1 MANKNVKV
9 CYSVDIDGVAGWIGR
24 PTRAGSICEISRGVW
39 AVQEAAPNLLEVFKR
54 YNIKTT
60 CFICGHTIETFPN
73 ECKRIVDEGHE
84 IALHGYAHENI
95 KAMNP
100 EQEEK
105 VLVRSID
112 VIKDFTGKEPVG
124 YRSPGWEFTP
134 VTADLLIKY
143 GILYDSSLMHR
154 DFEAYY
160 VRTGDKWYLIDYTK
174 DPETWMKPMEFGE
187 ETDLVEIPPSW
198 HLDDFPAL
206 AHIRDFGGNTFGW
219 ASPEVIFDMWK
230 AQFDFLYRKGEG
242 ILPLTIHPDTSGR
255 PDVIIMLHER
265 LIPYIMN
272 HSGVTFCTYEEY
284 AREWKATHPRKK

>member
-9 CYSVDIDGVAGWIGR
+9 CYSVDFDAVAGWLGR
-24 PTRAGSICEISRGVW
+24 PTRAESICEVSRGVW
-39 AVQEAAPNLLEVFKR
+39 AAQVGMLNILDVFKR

-60 CFICGHTIETFPN
+60 CFIPGHTIETFPN
-73 ECKRIVDEGHE
+73 ECQRIVDEGHE
-84 IALHGYAHENI
+84 IALHGYTHENI

-105 VLVRSID
+105 VLVRSIA
-112 VIKDFTGKEPVG
+112 VVKGFTGKKPVG
-124 YRSPGWEFTP
+124 YRSPGWEFTSA
-134 VTADLLIKY
+134 TADLLIKH

-174 DPETWMKPMEFGE
+174 DPETWMKPMKFGE
-187 ETDLVEIPPSW
+187 EVDLVEIPPNW
-198 HLDDFPAL
+198 HLDDFPPL
-206 AHIRDFGGNTFGW
+206 AYIRDSGGKTFGW

-242 ILPLTIHPDTSGR
+242 IFPLTVHPDTSGR

-284 AREWKATHPRKK
+284 AQEWKANHPRKK